1 MSISLQADSNL
12 PQGYILVNGTAAA
25 TIKQDGSISAPS
37 LSANSITGNLTGNVV
52 GSVTGSLSGVASQ
65 ATTLVTASAGPAPV
79 YGCRAWV
86 NFDAT
91 RNAAGGTD
99 GNNTNRFIRSAGNV
113 SSVSRVTSGEYN
125 IIFTIPMSDTGYTIA
140 GTCNQAV
147 DGNRSSGWTI
157 KNTDSSS
164 LTLSSVRI
172 NTGSVSSGTAGDV
185 TVNTVIVFG
194 N

>member
-1 MSISLQADSNL
+1 MSLTVSASGITFDDLTTLSTSVLSTANIADRTITSNKIA
-12 PQGYILVNGTAAA
+12 QGV
-25 TIKQDGSISAPS
+25 SI
-37 LSANSITGNLTGNVV
+37 V
-52 GSVTGSLSGVASQ
+52 GSLSGTASI
-65 ATTLVTASAGPAPV
+65 ATTLATASATNAPV

-91 RNAAGGTD
+91 RDFTGATNT
-99 GNNTNRFIRSAGNV
+99 NTTNRFIRSAGNV
-113 SSVSRVTSGEYN
+113 SSVLRVTSGEYN
-125 IIFTIPMSDTGYTIA
+125 IIFTIPMSDTGYAIA
-140 GTCNQAV
+140 GTSNQAV
-147 DGNRSSGWTI
+147 DGNRSSGWNI

-172 NTGSVSSGTAGDV
+172 NTGSVSSGAAGDV